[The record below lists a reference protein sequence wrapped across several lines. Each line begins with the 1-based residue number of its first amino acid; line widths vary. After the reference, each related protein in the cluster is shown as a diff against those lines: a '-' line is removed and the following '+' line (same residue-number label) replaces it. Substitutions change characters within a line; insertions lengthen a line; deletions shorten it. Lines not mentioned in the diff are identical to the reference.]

1 MYFKLKTTP
10 AIILLLTITGCASS
24 GSSEQ
29 TETGSNYA
37 VGGSYLSKSPQDKA
51 QGWSSKGQADDKSS
65 SLEYDQNNTSNLP
78 SIRRDNV
85 SLRQAEEIAASFSN
99 EPSLSVSV
107 NEIAMPDFLHFVF
120 GELLNINYILG
131 NGVSSASQPVTLNIK
146 EDISPRRLVEL
157 TSEILMEQGAELK
170 FNEGVY
176 YVHKLDGEQRSKKV
190 ITAIGRSLDSVPRT
204 ANEILQIVP
213 LEFGIKISIERTLR
227 QLVGAKITPDFEQS
241 ALFIQGKREEILR
254 ALEFIHLLDAPANR
268 GKHIGLIPLTFI
280 ESEDFTKQIT
290 YLMESEGVPV
300 AINESQNKNLVLV
313 PIQQIGAVAV
323 FSTDK
328 KMLNRV
334 RFWAKTIDK
343 PLKSLAKQYF
353 MYHPQYARASDLGE
367 SLSALLGGSRGTSGA
382 TSVSK
387 LNSASSST
395 SSEANSGLSTGAA
408 PSEKRSAG
416 VSNDNITLVVDERAN
431 AIIFYTSGSEY
442 QALLPL
448 IEKLDVLPRQVMLDI
463 TIAEVT
469 LTDEFKYGVEWAL
482 TQGEASFGTDGSF
495 GVSGFGGFGFNLTGV
510 DGEFTANFYEDND
523 LVKILSN
530 PTLLVRDGVSANIN
544 VGSDISVIGE
554 TTEDPIN
561 GDRQTTSSDYRKTGV
576 DVTVAPSINA
586 QGIVIMEISQ
596 KISNTIPDSSG
607 SGGNPNIFERSL
619 DTEVVAESGQTIILG
634 GLISENISDDDK
646 KAPWIADIPVL
657 GNLFKSNSES
667 FSKTELVMLITPR
680 VIDRTDQWQELTES
694 FKQGLQFLNIDTND
708 KRLGTQITEEK
719 VKN

>member
-24 GSSEQ
+24 GNSEQ
-29 TETGSNYA
+29 NETDSNYV
-37 VGGSYLSKSPQDKA
+37 VGGSYLSKSPQEKA
-51 QGWSSKGQADDKSS
+51 SGWPAKGQADDSAS
-65 SLEYDQNNTSNLP
+65 LLEYSQNKASNLP
-78 SIRRDNV
+78 SIRRDSV

-107 NEIAMPDFLHFVF
+107 NEMAMPDFLHFVF

-131 NGVSSASQPVTLNIK
+131 NGISGAAQPVTLNIK

-190 ITAIGRSLDSVPRT
+190 ITAIGRTLDSVPRT
-204 ANEILQIVP
+204 SNEILQIVP

-227 QLVGAKITPDFEQS
+227 QLVGAKITADFEQS
-241 ALFIQGKREEILR
+241 ALFIQGKRDEILR

-280 ESEDFTKQIT
+280 ESEEFTKQIT
-290 YLMESEGVPV
+290 FLLESEGVPV
-300 AINESQNKNLVLV
+300 AINKSQNKNLVLV

-328 KMLNRV
+328 KMLDRV

-343 PLKSLAKQYF
+343 PLKSLTKQYF
-353 MYHPQYARASDLGE
+353 MYHPQYARASDLGQ
-367 SLSALLGGSRGTSGA
+367 SLSALLGGSAGLT
-382 TSVSK
+382 
-387 LNSASSST
+387 SASSVSSNNASASQAST
-395 SSEANSGLSTGAA
+395 NSA
-408 PSEKRSAG
+408 PSEKRAAG
-416 VSNDNITLVVDERAN
+416 VSNENITLVVDERAN
-431 AIIFYTSGSEY
+431 AIIFYTSGNEY

-482 TQGEASFGTDGSF
+482 TQGDTSFGTQGSF
-495 GVSGFGGFGFNLTGV
+495 GVAGIGGFGFNLTGV
-510 DGEFTANFYEDND
+510 DGELTANFSEEND

-607 SGGNPNIFERSL
+607 AGGNPNIFERSIS
-619 DTEVVAESGQTIILG
+619 TEVVAESGQTIILG
-634 GLISENISDDDK
+634 GLISENLSGGENK
-646 KAPWIADIPVL
+646 TPWVADIPVL
-657 GNLFKSNSES
+657 GNLFKSNSDS
-667 FSKTELVMLITPR
+667 ISKTELVMLITPR

-694 FKQGLQFLNIDTND
+694 FKQGLEFLSLDTNA
-708 KRLGTQITEEK
+708 KPVAAQN